1 MRDEFF
7 DAAMDLAERGFHV
20 FPLGRGSKVPRKDFK
35 RWELRASRNPP
46 QLGEWWRRWP
56 GSNPGV
62 ACKPSVI
69 LVVDLDVPK
78 GNRTEDGRQVFWDL
92 IKSLKIPWEP
102 TRQVR
107 TPSGGVHLYYKP
119 PPGAFLRN
127 SAGRLGPGVDTRA
140 IGGYV
145 VGPGSV
151 TPAGRYEVEVA
162 GPIRDLPRALVELLR
177 TPVVERREPMPIRG
191 DVSGYAAGAMRNEL
205 GRLADATEGSRNATL
220 NSVAYRIGR
229 LVGAGVIDR
238 EWVEDALL
246 FQGVAI
252 GLGEAECVATI
263 RSGLN
268 AGERKPNP
276 LTLVRDEG
284 VG

>member
-1 MRDEFF
+1 MY
-7 DAAMDLAERGFHV
+7 
-20 FPLGRGSKVPRKDFK
+20 PR
-35 RWELRASRNPP
+35 AI
-46 QLGEWWRRWP
+46 
-56 GSNPGV
+56 
-62 ACKPSVI
+62 A
-69 LVVDLDVPK
+69 
-78 GNRTEDGRQVFWDL
+78 TEDGRQVFWDL

-119 PPGAFLRN
+119 PPGVFLKN
-127 SAGRLGPGVDTRA
+127 SVGRLGPGVDIRA

-151 TPAGRYEVEVA
+151 VDGRRYEVEVA
-162 GPIRDLPRALVELLR
+162 GPIRDLPRPLVERLR

-191 DVSGYAAGAMRNEL
+191 DVSQYAAGAMRNEL
-205 GRLADATEGSRNATL
+205 GRLADAAEGTRNATL
-220 NSVAYRIGR
+220 NSVAYRLGR

-246 FQGVAI
+246 FQGVRI

-268 AGERKPNP
+268 AGELKPNP